1 MGKLMHGINES
12 LAFVPV
18 SIAVM
23 TVSDTRT
30 PDTDSSGDILA
41 QRVQDAGHNLA
52 ARTIVTD
59 DKEKIAAQM
68 KSWIAAPEI
77 DVVISTGGTGLTGR
91 DTTPE
96 AITPL
101 FEKTIEGFSLI
112 FHQVSFQSVGLSTL
126 QSRAIAGLANN
137 TFIFAL
143 PGSNGAVKDGWD
155 KVISFQLDSR
165 HKPCNL
171 VELMPRLSEV

>member
-1 MGKLMHGINES
+1 MHGINPK
-12 LAFVPV
+12 LTFIPV
-18 SIAVM
+18 RIAIL

-30 PDTDSSGDILA
+30 IDDDTSGATLIARLT
-41 QRVQDAGHNLA
+41 QAGHVLGD
-52 ARTIVTD
+52 RKIVPDDRETIQTTVKT
-59 DKEKIAAQM
+59 
-68 KSWIAAPEI
+68 WIADPEI
-77 DVVISTGGTGLTGR
+77 DVVITTGGTGLTGR
-91 DTTPE
+91 DVTPE
-96 AITPL
+96 ALRPL
-101 FEKTIEGFSLI
+101 FDKEIDGFSVI

-126 QSRAIAGLANN
+126 QSRALAGLAGG

-171 VELMPRLSEV
+171 VEIMPRLAEV

>member
-1 MGKLMHGINES
+1 MHGINQE
-12 LAFVPV
+12 LTFTPV
-18 SIAVM
+18 NIAVM

-30 PDTDSSGDILA
+30 LDTDTSGHLLA
-41 QRVQDAGHNLA
+41 ERVTEAGHHLA
-52 ARTIVTD
+52 ARCIVTD
-59 DKEKIAAQM
+59 DKEKIAAQVQT
-68 KSWIAAPEI
+68 WIDDKEI
-77 DVVISTGGTGLTGR
+77 DVVISTGGTGLTGS

-101 FEKTIEGFSLI
+101 FEKTIEGFSVI

-126 QSRAIAGLANN
+126 QSRAVAGLAKN

-155 KVISFQLDSR
+155 KVISLQLDSR

-171 VELMPRLSEV
+171 VELMPRLDEK

>member
-1 MGKLMHGINES
+1 MHGINES

-68 KSWIAAPEI
+68 KSWIAQ
-77 DVVISTGGTGLTGR
+77 STPVSCRACGR
-91 DTTPE
+91 D
-96 AITPL
+96 
-101 FEKTIEGFSLI
+101 
-112 FHQVSFQSVGLSTL
+112 
-126 QSRAIAGLANN
+126 
-137 TFIFAL
+137 
-143 PGSNGAVKDGWD
+143 AV
-155 KVISFQLDSR
+155 R
-165 HKPCNL
+165 
-171 VELMPRLSEV
+171 

>member
-1 MGKLMHGINES
+1 MHGINES

-68 KSWIAAPEI
+68 KSWIAAPEV

-101 FEKTIEGFSLI
+101 FEKTIEGFSVI

>member
-1 MGKLMHGINES
+1 MHGINES

-101 FEKTIEGFSLI
+101 FEKTIEGFSVI